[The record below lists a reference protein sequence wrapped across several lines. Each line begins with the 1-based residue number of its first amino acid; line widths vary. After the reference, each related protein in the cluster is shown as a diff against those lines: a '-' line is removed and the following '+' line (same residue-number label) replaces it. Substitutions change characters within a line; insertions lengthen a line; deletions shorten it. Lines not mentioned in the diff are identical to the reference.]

1 MPKNKKKVR
10 GTRKQESSMSSIV
23 HRSLGGFRS
32 ANIPDMS
39 ALKFIYED
47 YRTITSSSG
56 IGEYVYR
63 LNSLFDPDFTGVG
76 GQPPGFDQWKLLYGV
91 YRVLACQVDIEVADE
106 NGFALCTMAPT
117 VGSALF
123 ADPTAMGA
131 LRHSKSVLVTN
142 FVPKKMSALFHI
154 ADIYGVNDESVLL
167 DDLYGALVTANPS
180 NSCYLHI
187 AQRTTGVGDL
197 CLWRVRLTFYARLE
211 QPIATDD
218 TLTRVRAAVGQSQRQ
233 LRLVSDSLPEQ
244 QTRDATTLG
253 AVELRSSPTSAAQPT
268 TNKCVGC
275 CRKL

>member
-1 MPKNKKKVR
+1 V
-10 GTRKQESSMSSIV
+10 
-23 HRSLGGFRS
+23 
-32 ANIPDMS
+32 S

-142 FVPKKMSALFHI
+142 FMPKKMSALFHI
-154 ADIYGVNDESVLL
+154 ADVFGVNDDSVLM
-167 DDLYGALVTANPS
+167 DDLYGALISANPS

-218 TLTRVRAAVGQSQRQ
+218 TLAKGRAGVRTPDQPS
-233 LRLVSDSLPEQ
+233 LRLATDSLSNQ
-244 QTRDATTLG
+244 ARG
-253 AVELRSSPTSAAQPT
+253 ASNSGSVVSAAQPT
-268 TNKCVGC
+268 QGFARALNKCATC
-275 CRKL
+275 TLEH